1 MGLHGPRS
9 SHPIMS
15 GKIKLLSAFLVAA
28 LWLLPEALVYFGDG
42 RAAYATAVGNRLQE
56 PSQDHFFG
64 TDSLGRDHFTRTML
78 ATGLSLKVAGRAFV
92 VALALALVLGSIAG
106 FCNGRWPD
114 RVISYV
120 IAIIHTVPFILLA
133 VALAAVLQANL
144 EVIYLIVG
152 GIAWAPPARI
162 VRAEV
167 ARVRESR
174 FVVAQ
179 RAYGMS
185 PTAIFIRSVL
195 PLVILPPFISLL
207 YLLPELVGLDVG
219 LSFFGLGAQPPT
231 PTLGRLIFDGM
242 NYLRTAWWLSIFPA
256 MALATFFVVLYALL
270 RSNLDS
276 AIRK

>member
-1 MGLHGPRS
+1 
-9 SHPIMS
+9 MS
-15 GKIKLLSAFLVAA
+15 GKITLLSAFLVVA

-56 PSQDHFFG
+56 PSQNHFFG

-106 FCNGRWPD
+106 FCKGQWPD

-120 IAIIHTVPFILLA
+120 ISIIHTVPFILLA

-152 GIAWAPPARI
+152 GIAWAPAARI

-185 PTAIFIRSVL
+185 PTAIFMRSIL

-256 MALATFFVVLYALL
+256 VALATFFMILYPLL
-270 RSNLDS
+270 RSNFAS

>member
-1 MGLHGPRS
+1 
-9 SHPIMS
+9 MS
-15 GKIKLLSAFLVAA
+15 GKITLLSAFLVVA

-42 RAAYATAVGNRLQE
+42 PSAYATAVADRLQA
-56 PSQDHFFG
+56 PSGDNFFG

-78 ATGLSLKVAGRAFV
+78 ATGLSLKVAGRALV

-106 FCNGRWPD
+106 FCKGRWPD

-185 PTAIFIRSVL
+185 PLAIFWRSIL
-195 PLVILPPFISLL
+195 PAVALPPFISLL
-207 YLLPELVGLDVG
+207 YLLPELVGLDLG
-219 LSFFGLGAQPPT
+219 LSYFGLGAQPPT
-231 PTLGRLIFDGM
+231 PTLGRLIFDGLA
-242 NYLRTAWWLSIFPA
+242 YLRSAWWLSLLPA
-256 MALATFFVVLYALL
+256 LVLVSFFFLLYLALQRTIQSSKSV
-270 RSNLDS
+270 NG
-276 AIRK
+276 